1 MRTKSVYFTG
11 VVFLVMLVFSMYSAY
26 QRALWDVEM
35 NTALP
40 VTILEKSTN
49 DDKTLYFFRVQYK
62 FEEPVTFRP
71 TYETWQTAKV
81 NDILYYR
88 TLLVKPSVQS
98 EDCNKR
104 FSHFVFW
111 LLTVVSGC
119 FFIGSACV
127 TSDDSN

>member
-1 MRTKSVYFTG
+1 MRTKFVYFTG
-11 VVFLVMLVFSMYSAY
+11 VVFLVMLVFSIFSTY
-26 QRALWDVEM
+26 QQALWDVEM
-35 NTALP
+35 NKALP

-71 TYETWQTAKV
+71 TYEDWQKAKV

-88 TLLVKPSVQS
+88 TSLVKPSVHP
-98 EDCNKR
+98 ENENRR
-104 FSHFVFW
+104 FSHFIFW
-111 LLTVVSGC
+111 VLTVVSGC

-127 TSDDSN
+127 TSDDSD